1 MKETNT
7 KLDIK
12 DNFQTTIEDYIPRIL
27 SESDAGVICV
37 QTSTPTTSLRKIE
50 HILSQQS
57 EAKNHLL
64 VVDVTPYRS
73 PLNQLADFF
82 ARKDSCLNKD
92 ISLRFNLSFSAAL
105 NGSVTFTNKCTR
117 QFEDIGIE
125 IEHRLIKLQRKNTKL
140 IICTDHTN
148 NNPDMQQFLCEFK
161 KWQRVGYPVYLLYA
175 QNSTKK
181 LSSDECLIE
190 FNGFIEQAIMSDHNI
205 IKL

>member
-64 VVDVTPYRS
+64 VIDVTPNRS

-92 ISLRFNLSFSAAL
+92 ISLRFNLSFSAAV
-105 NGSVTFTNKCTR
+105 NGSVTFTNKCNR

-125 IEHRLIKLQRKNTKL
+125 IEHRLIKLQRKDTKL

-175 QNSTKK
+175 QNVARKFNK
-181 LSSDECLIE
+181 EECLIE
-190 FNGFIEQAIMSDHNI
+190 TRTFSNETL
-205 IKL
+205 IKNVKSLKL